1 MTTRVDNNIISIGK
15 LKPDQNGWLKIPNIR
30 ATRAGIFKYKDAQGN
45 TVRELRP
52 RDEVFNEESMNS
64 LSLVPFSIEHNG
76 GLLTPDTVEKYQ
88 AGSVGDTVRKADPYV
103 EVSASATRKDAVDK
117 IMKLQHLD
125 VSAGY
130 KCEIEEKSG
139 VDPEFGAY
147 DRIQRNIRY
156 NHLTST
162 ARGRGEGCSIRL
174 DAWMVNEDQQTEQ
187 NPSNEE
193 KIMHTTKIQ
202 PYFIGEKRFDSIDV
216 AIPDEAKAQFEAL
229 QGKLEEASMEANSQ
243 ISAMQAKLD
252 SAESKASENTE
263 EAITAKAKEMAN
275 VMFKEQLEKQ
285 EVLSVAEKKL
295 DSAVFATVKD
305 QSAIEIKKAVLEAS
319 GRFKKERFD
328 SEAYIEAGYD
338 QLLEEPPSQ
347 KGERLDYEDPRLGET
362 MTEQEY
368 IKSLIKKGA

>member
-130 KCEIEEKSG
+130 TCDIEEKSG
-139 VDPEFGAY
+139 FDDEFGAY

-187 NPSNEE
+187 NPSNED
-193 KIMHTTKIQ
+193 KIMLKLKIQ
-202 PYFIGEKRFDSIDV
+202 PYNIGEKRFDSIEV
-216 AIPDEAKAQFEAL
+216 SVPDEAGAHVETL
-229 QGKLEEASMEANSQ
+229 QARIEDTTLEANSQ

-285 EVLSVAEKKL
+285 EVLSAAEKKL

-347 KGERLDYEDPRLGET
+347 KGERLDYEDPRDSGKEEMNEDAFFKDL
-362 MTEQEY
+362 
-368 IKSLIKKGA
+368 KGA